1 MCINRIIIL
10 LQVAIVFN
18 LFITYGDTFLP
29 NPNVYDELYYELIR
43 MHHVF
48 ENLYSLGKHT
58 CVSFPDVL
66 DLYLCVAP
74 AVRHVEEDGVYKDT
88 ANRLITSL
96 VNIRAIVN
104 HFTPKIDS
112 WSASHQVASLT
123 PDQASDCLIRI
134 TWNL

>member
-1 MCINRIIIL
+1 MSLRIFTHL
-10 LQVAIVFN
+10 VS
-18 LFITYGDTFLP
+18 
-29 NPNVYDELYYELIR
+29 
-43 MHHVF
+43 MH
-48 ENLYSLGKHT
+48 
-58 CVSFPDVL
+58 VSFPDVL
-66 DLYLCVAP
+66 DPYLCVVP

-123 PDQASDCLIRI
+123 PDQASDCFIRI
-134 TWNL
+134 TQNLA